1 MRGDG
6 GALDCQ
12 AVGELYGRYSRGIYG
27 YVRGIVGD
35 AHEAE
40 DITQQVFLK
49 LLTVGAASSP
59 APTYF
64 SAWLLRV
71 ARNAALD
78 SLRRTRRTLVLDPQ
92 TWAPAV
98 AAPDEDT
105 RRALEEALALLSRGQ
120 RDVLVLRDVLG
131 LTPHEAAELL
141 GKSDGAV
148 NMLHHRARR
157 AVRAQL
163 AGCGSGPSTRRGEAA

>member
-1 MRGDG
+1 V
-6 GALDCQ
+6 A
-12 AVGELYGRYSRGIYG
+12 ELYARYSRGIYG
-27 YVRGIVGD
+27 YIRSIVGD

-49 LLTVGAASSP
+49 LMTAGTASNP
-59 APTYF
+59 APTHF

-78 SLRRTRRTLVLDPQ
+78 SLRRTSRTLVLDPQ
-92 TWAPAV
+92 TWAPAGV
-98 AAPDEDT
+98 APDEET
-105 RRALEEALALLSRGQ
+105 RRSLEEALALLSRGQ
-120 RDVLVLRDVLG
+120 RDVLLLRDLLG

-148 NMLHHRARR
+148 HMLHHRARR
-157 AVRAQL
+157 AVQAEL
-163 AGCGSGPSTRRGEAA
+163 TGCGSAPSTRGRRREAA